1 MAPITMLKTLFKVSD
16 FISWQRAHTLVLSP
30 QFQRKSVWK
39 AGTKSYLID
48 TIVRGLPIP
57 IIFLR
62 DRYVDLKTL
71 EPKREVIDGQQRLRT
86 ILAFVTPDLLSDFE
100 DRDDFTVK
108 RSHNP
113 ELAGKRFADLPQDT
127 QRKIL
132 EYEFSVHVLSSDVD
146 DREVLQIFRRMNSSN
161 YVLNPQEI
169 RNSQWFG
176 EFKSSMYSLAEEQLG
191 RWRNWKTFSIDDIA
205 RMQEV
210 ELTTEFCLMMID
222 KAVQGRSKSR
232 IDNAYEY
239 FDESFPERTEVEHR
253 FRAVMDTID
262 EKFGSD
268 FFHSPFSKKT
278 IIYSIF
284 AVFYDLLFGLE
295 TNLKKVKANS
305 ISPEQIAAIKL
316 AGERIQKGTAPVDV
330 LEAASRRTTNPKER
344 KILTIYILQAAKSSK

>member
-1 MAPITMLKTLFKVSD
+1 MAPITTQKTIFKVSD
-16 FISWQRAHTLVLSP
+16 FISWQRSGSLVLSP

-39 AGTKSYLID
+39 SGTKSYLID

-62 DRYVDLKTL
+62 DRLTDFKTF
-71 EPKREVIDGQQRLRT
+71 EPKREVVDGQQRLRT
-86 ILAFVTPDLLSDFE
+86 IISYVAPSLIQDLE
-100 DRDDFTVK
+100 ERDDFTVK

-113 ELAGKRFADLPQDT
+113 ELAGKRFSELSQET

-132 EYEFSVHVLSSDVD
+132 DYEFSVHVLSPDVD

-161 YVLNPQEI
+161 YILNPQEI

-176 EFKSSMYSLAEEQLG
+176 EFKTSMYSLAEEQLG
-191 RWRNWKTFSIDDIA
+191 KWRKWRTFSIDDIA

-222 KAVQGRSKSR
+222 NAVQGKSKAR
-232 IDNAYEY
+232 IDNAYEEN
-239 FDESFPERTEVEHR
+239 DESFSDRFEVENR
-253 FRAVMDTID
+253 FRVVMDTLD
-262 EKFGSD
+262 EKFGDD

-295 TNLKKVKANS
+295 SHLKKAKPSS
-305 ISPEQIAAIKL
+305 ISPEQVASIKL
-316 AGERIQKGTAPVDV
+316 AGERIQKGTAPAEI

-344 KILTIYILQAAKSSK
+344 KALTKYILYAAKSEK

>member
-1 MAPITMLKTLFKVSD
+1 MAPITMQKTFFKVSD
-16 FISWQRAHTLVLSP
+16 FISWQRSSALVLSP

-62 DRYVDLKTL
+62 DRFVDLKTL

-86 ILAFVTPDLLSDFE
+86 VLAFVVPELLSDFE
-100 DRDDFTVK
+100 ERDDFTVK

-113 ELAGKRFADLPQDT
+113 DIAGKKFANLPEDI
-127 QRKIL
+127 RRRIL
-132 EYEFSVHVLSSDVD
+132 EYQFSVHVLSSDVD

-161 YVLNPQEI
+161 YVLNPQEV

-191 RWRNWKTFSIDDIA
+191 RWRAWKTFSIDDIA

-222 KAVQGRSKSR
+222 QAVQGKSKAR
-232 IDNAYEY
+232 LDNAYED
-239 FDESFPERTEVEHR
+239 F
-253 FRAVMDTID
+253 D
-262 EKFGSD
+262 EKFDDRVEIENRFRTVMETIEDKFGGEFSQ
-268 FFHSPFSKKT
+268 FPFSKKT

-284 AVFYDLLFGLE
+284 AVFYDLLYGLDS
-295 TNLKKVKANS
+295 TLKKSRINS
-305 ISPEQIAAIKL
+305 ISPEQVSAIKL
-316 AGERIQKGTAPVDV
+316 AGERIEKGTAQGDV
-330 LEAASRRTTNPKER
+330 LEAAARRTTNPKER
-344 KILTIYILQAAKSSK
+344 KILTNYILHAAKSAK

>member
-1 MAPITMLKTLFKVSD
+1 MASISMLKTLFKVSD
-16 FISWQRAHTLVLSP
+16 FISWQRAKTLVLSP

-48 TIVRGLPIP
+48 TMVRGLPIP

-86 ILAFVTPDLLSDFE
+86 ILAFVTPDLLPDFE

-108 RSHNP
+108 RSHNS
-113 ELAGKRFADLPQDT
+113 EIAGKRFSELPQDI

-146 DREVLQIFRRMNSSN
+146 DREVLQIFRRMNTSN
-161 YVLNPQEI
+161 YILVPQEI

-191 RWRNWKTFSIDDIA
+191 RWREWKTFSIDDIA

-222 KAVQGRSKSR
+222 KSVQGKSKAR
-232 IDNAYEY
+232 IDKAYESY
-239 FDESFPERTEVEHR
+239 DENFPGRVELENR
-253 FRAVMDTID
+253 FRVVMDTIA
-262 EKFGSD
+262 EKFGDD
-268 FFHSPFSKKT
+268 FSHSPFSKKT
-278 IIYSIF
+278 VIYSIF
-284 AVFYDLLFGLE
+284 TAFYDLLYDIE
-295 TNLKKVKANS
+295 SDLKKTKANS

-316 AGERIQKGTAPVDV
+316 TGERIQKGTAAADV

-344 KILTIYILQAAKSSK
+344 KILTKYILQAAKSVK